1 MIEIG
6 KTLRQAREQRG
17 LRLED
22 VARVTKI
29 STRYLR
35 AIENERFE
43 ALPAPFYARSCLREY
58 ADFLGLDS
66 DRLVESY
73 RERVHEP
80 EQPLVLEA
88 ITPERRPRVS
98 GWAGAA
104 LVAAAVTVL
113 AVVAFRTTGTQSP
126 QVTTAGSNHPATSVQ
141 HPTPTP
147 HRKPARHLPR
157 IVIAAAR
164 GDCWLLVRAGTHDG
178 QILYEGTLRRG
189 NAIRFRK
196 PRLWVRLGA
205 PWNVYLRLDGHTV
218 GAQLAVGGEP
228 RNILISRTGIRN
240 A

>member
-73 RERVHEP
+73 RERIHEP

-98 GWAGAA
+98 GWVGAA

-113 AVVAFRTTGTQSP
+113 AVVAFRTTGTPSP
-126 QVTTAGSNHPATSVQ
+126 QVAPAARSNHPATSVH
-141 HPTPTP
+141 HPTPT
-147 HRKPARHLPR
+147 HRKPPRHLQR

-164 GDCWLLVRAGTHDG
+164 GDCWLLVRADSQDG

-205 PWNVYLRLDGHTV
+205 PWNVHLRLDGHALD
-218 GAQLAVGGEP
+218 AQLAVGSEP